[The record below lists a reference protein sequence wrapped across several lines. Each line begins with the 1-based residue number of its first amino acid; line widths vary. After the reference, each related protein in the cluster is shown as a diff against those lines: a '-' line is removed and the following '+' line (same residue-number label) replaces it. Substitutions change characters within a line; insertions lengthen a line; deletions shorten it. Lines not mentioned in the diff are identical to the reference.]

1 MALSVP
7 IVARIN
13 ETGLKLLYRLRL
25 EVTAGELRTL
35 IADDLFTDRE
45 NVVLVHKGKSLVDNV
60 ILNGNDGI
68 LQSAWSSFK
77 EKRPHQTGTTF
88 NRLPDLPVGTD
99 IKYPKLKDGELLM
112 QSYSMDQRVRDLL
125 RIQTPLLADA
135 IETGSLELVNKILLE
150 RFRTEMKAY
159 IVHKHKEKYVTIFP
173 YAPDAKEELSK
184 AQKKFAVEGNW
195 KKALQLLPDSFH
207 VQTSLFCAGFIND
220 VRVAILIDSGAAR
233 TFITLQCAI
242 KCGLEDVIDQT
253 IHGTAV
259 GVGTGVIMGYIH
271 SVDLMIEGMLVSTP
285 MFVLE
290 GGVFDVSLGVDNLRK
305 FRCKIDLIDNS
316 MTIGPYKCNFLTED
330 ELRHFDD
337 VSHPQPSASSQEDLF
352 NTTLPP
358 FLSILSQKTT
368 KNGSTFHQDD
378 EAPTPLLS
386 SSFASTSSTSSISS
400 QTASPPAELSI
411 QDKPTESPSS
421 PSYPAIV
428 IHPPKNAAPA
438 QPSPL
443 RQAAGNDNAS
453 VASDSSDA
461 SSLCQAPSI
470 ASDITVMSD
479 HLSDCDVSHPQHKK
493 RLPSA
498 SSYAQPQTAP
508 KIVASSQPQR
518 AKNPYPPI
526 NPATHRGV
534 HSGSGHRRL
543 LLPLNLP
550 GSAGSP
556 RIAVPRALKPRS
568 LGDAH
573 SHSHSHPHSHSHSR
587 PHHAHSPSSALR
599 PSSYHVPPHAASPV
613 SASPPKDYPRSDRHH
628 RHHHN
633 RSDPEE
639 SPLLSPVPSPLV
651 PPSPSPPH
659 IRTTTSLLANS
670 SLKDASSSFS
680 VSSSPYQ
687 SSPFVETLT
696 EMGFGK
702 REAIYALHQSRG
714 NLEKTIHLLTQM
726 L

>member
-1 MALSVP
+1 MVYIKAL
-7 IVARIN
+7 
-13 ETGLKLLYRLRL
+13 
-25 EVTAGELRTL
+25 
-35 IADDLFTDRE
+35 
-45 NVVLVHKGKSLVDNV
+45 
-60 ILNGNDGI
+60 
-68 LQSAWSSFK
+68 
-77 EKRPHQTGTTF
+77 
-88 NRLPDLPVGTD
+88 DLPVGTD

-135 IETGSLELVNKILLE
+135 IETGS
-150 RFRTEMKAY
+150 
-159 IVHKHKEKYVTIFP
+159 
-173 YAPDAKEELSK
+173 
-184 AQKKFAVEGNW
+184 
-195 KKALQLLPDSFH
+195 
-207 VQTSLFCAGFIND
+207 FIND
-220 VRVAILIDSGAAR
+220 VRVAILVDSGAAR

-242 KCGLEDVIDQT
+242 KCGLEEVIDQT
-253 IHGTAV
+253 THGTAV
-259 GVGTGVIMGYIH
+259 GVGTG
-271 SVDLMIEGMLVSTP
+271 IEGMLVSTP

-290 GGVFDVSLGVDNLRK
+290 GGVFDVSLGADNLRK
-305 FRCKIDLIDNS
+305 FR
-316 MTIGPYKCNFLTED
+316 
-330 ELRHFDD
+330 
-337 VSHPQPSASSQEDLF
+337 
-352 NTTLPP
+352 
-358 FLSILSQKTT
+358 KTT

-378 EAPTPLLS
+378 EAQTPLLS

-400 QTASPPAELSI
+400 QTASPSVELSI
-411 QDKPTESPSS
+411 QDKSSTESPSS
-421 PSYPAIV
+421 PSFPAIV

-443 RQAAGNDNAS
+443 RQAAGNENSS

-479 HLSDCDVSHPQHKK
+479 HLNNCDVSHPQHKK

-508 KIVASSQPQR
+508 NIVASSQPQR

-526 NPATHRGV
+526 NPSTRLGV

-543 LLPLNLP
+543 LLQLNLS

-556 RIAVPRALKPRS
+556 RIAVPRALKPRL

-573 SHSHSHPHSHSHSR
+573 SHSHSHSR
-587 PHHAHSPSSALR
+587 PHHTHSHSSALR
-599 PSSYHVPPHAASPV
+599 PSSYHGPTHAASPV
-613 SASPPKDYPRSDRHH
+613 SASPPKDDPRSDRHH
-628 RHHHN
+628 HRHHN
-633 RSDPEE
+633 RSDPEA
-639 SPLLSPVPSPLV
+639 SPLLSPAPSPLV

-659 IRTTTSLLANS
+659 IRTATSLLANS